1 MKNLWTVLKK
11 IFNFVIPGP
20 IEGCNGSCD
29 QGKLPCDCGRY
40 GAPEKNPKN
49 RNPDSGLE
57 K

>member
-40 GAPEKNPKN
+40 GAPEKK
-49 RNPDSGLE
+49 SE
-57 K
+57 KSKS